1 MLPKRVCIQVTNLCV
16 VIVTEALNQSLRMS
30 CSSKQF
36 LYRLPEECHHNT
48 VTANQKPNRCHLIV
62 GVPALGHDV
71 VGVDAGVA
79 DGDQAPAP
87 HLALHHVQ
95 QEAELALLA
104 PAVAAAPSGRGEN
117 NQLEL
122 FLVCPQ
128 PYVTLDKIMMH
139 VKNIRHQSLHFLL
152 VKSGLFS
159 FNRCRL

>member
-1 MLPKRVCIQVTNLCV
+1 
-16 VIVTEALNQSLRMS
+16 MS

-36 LYRLPEECHHNT
+36 LYRLPECHHNT
-48 VTANQKPNRCHLIV
+48 VTEYQKPIGCHLLV

-71 VGVDAGVA
+71 LGVDAGVA

-87 HLALHHVQ
+87 HLALPHVQ

-122 FLVCPQ
+122 FLFCPQ
-128 PYVTLDKIMMH
+128 KCHIG
-139 VKNIRHQSLHFLL
+139 QSHDGRQEQDT
-152 VKSGLFS
+152 SDI
-159 FNRCRL
+159 NR